1 MSRSNWNADLPVST
15 KLRPLAWEAC
25 FLEVENYL
33 IDATLEVFASMIFID
48 IVPESPSA
56 DPASEI
62 DPNLSSLI
70 GLAGDLKGILAV
82 HCSAAV
88 AMGITQAMLGL
99 EVKELGEEVKDAIG
113 EIANMIAGG
122 LKAALAAEGKKIE
135 LAIPTTVIG
144 KSIRISGLS
153 GASRVIVP
161 FSSPIGWFGI
171 ELRYILS

>member
-1 MSRSNWNADLPVST
+1 MWRSNWNGDLPVST
-15 KLRPLAWEAC
+15 KQQSVAWEAC

-48 IVPESPSA
+48 IVPESLSA
-56 DPASEI
+56 DPTPEI

-82 HCSAAV
+82 HCPAAV
-88 AMGITQAMLGL
+88 AMGITTAMLGL

-122 LKAALAAEGKKIE
+122 LKVALAAEGKKIE

-144 KSIRISGLS
+144 KSIRTSGLS
-153 GASRVIVP
+153 GASRVMVP